1 MIYVEVVHFFTINMP
16 KVRYMGFLTLDAD
29 FYLCH
34 RFSLFII
41 RNFGDIASRPNKN
54 YISLPAEFS
63 EVFWHF
69 LAAYANKNNARFQLS
84 EDEV

>member
-1 MIYVEVVHFFTINMP
+1 MSMKLRVILDILEKFYSISDLFPRCIVR
-16 KVRYMGFLTLDAD
+16 KARYMELLTLDAD

-69 LAAYANKNNARFQLS
+69 LAA
-84 EDEV
+84 